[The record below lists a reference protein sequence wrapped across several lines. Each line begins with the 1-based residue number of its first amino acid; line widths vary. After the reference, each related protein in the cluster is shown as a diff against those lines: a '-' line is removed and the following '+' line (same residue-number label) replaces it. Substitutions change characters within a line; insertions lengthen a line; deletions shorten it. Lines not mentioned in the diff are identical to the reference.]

1 VEFGFSAAASIE
13 AEPNCPGA
21 DGSHRAITGHI
32 LRLADGAGY
41 GAALIDAADGSVTSW
56 PRFAHTVR
64 TAAHGLAKRGLQDDD
79 TVGVFVADAASHAVA
94 VHAVRA
100 AGAAA
105 WPLRPAAAIGDIAA
119 QLNACRARL
128 LITSA
133 PLAELAIEAAER
145 SWVRQIFAFGDA
157 PATTP
162 FDALLDA
169 AEHDRRREN
178 GSTAPI
184 SDVPISDVP
193 ISDVPISDA
202 PISDLAGLTL
212 AGGPRLTR
220 WDVVVASP
228 PSGEPD
234 AYTLLLDLALIAGA
248 TIVAAPADRITEA
261 IAAYH
266 GTAAIAP
273 CGANVEGLPAGRVF
287 RVD

>member
-1 VEFGFSAAASIE
+1 MEFGVSAAASIE
-13 AEPNCPGA
+13 AEPPGPSA

-41 GAALIDAADGSVTSW
+41 GAALVDAADGSVTTW
-56 PRFAHTVR
+56 PQFARTVR
-64 TAAHGLAKRGLQDDD
+64 AAARGLAKRGLQDDD
-79 TVGVFVADAASHAVA
+79 TVGIFVADAVSHALA

-105 WPLRPAAAIGDIAA
+105 WPLRPAPATGDLAA
-119 QLNACRARL
+119 QLSACRARL

-145 SWVRQIFAFGDA
+145 SWVRQIFAFGEV

-162 FDALLDA
+162 FGSLLDA
-169 AEHDRRREN
+169 AEHDQRRHN
-178 GSTAPI
+178 GTGAGPGA
-184 SDVPISDVP
+184 VPL
-193 ISDVPISDA
+193 
-202 PISDLAGLTL
+202 SDLAGLTL

-220 WDVVVASP
+220 WDVVVAGP

-261 IAAYH
+261 IAVYH

-273 CGANVEGLPAGRVF
+273 CGVNVGGVPPGRVF
-287 RVD
+287 RVG

>member
-1 VEFGFSAAASIE
+1 VEFGVSTAASIE
-13 AEPNCPGA
+13 AGLHGPSA

-41 GAALIDAADGSVTSW
+41 GAALIDAADGSVTTW
-56 PRFAHTVR
+56 PQFAHTVR
-64 TAAHGLAKRGLQDDD
+64 AAAHGLAKRGLQDHD

-105 WPLRPAAAIGDIAA
+105 WPLRPAATTGDIAA

-145 SWVRQIFAFGDA
+145 SWVRQIFTFGEA

-162 FDALLDA
+162 FGSLLDGA
-169 AEHDRRREN
+169 AHTGRREN
-178 GSTAPI
+178 GNA
-184 SDVPISDVP
+184 VPL
-193 ISDVPISDA
+193 
-202 PISDLAGLTL
+202 SDLAGLTL

-220 WDVVVASP
+220 WDVVVAGP

-248 TIVAAPADRITEA
+248 TIVAAPGDQITDA

-273 CGANVEGLPAGRVF
+273 CGADVEGLPAGRVF
-287 RVD
+287 RAG

>member
-1 VEFGFSAAASIE
+1 VEFGVSAAASIE
-13 AEPNCPGA
+13 AEPHCPSA
-21 DGSHRAITGHI
+21 DGAHRAITGHI

-41 GAALIDAADGSVTSW
+41 GAALIDAADGSVTTW
-56 PRFAHTVR
+56 PQFAHTVR
-64 TAAHGLAKRGLQDDD
+64 AAAHGLAKRGLQDAD
-79 TVGVFVADAASHAVA
+79 TVGVYVADAASHAVA

-105 WPLRPAAAIGDIAA
+105 WPLRPAATTGDLAA

-145 SWVRQIFAFGDA
+145 SWVRQIFAFGEA
-157 PATTP
+157 PTTTP
-162 FDALLDA
+162 FDSLLDTLLDTG
-169 AEHDRRREN
+169 EHDRRREN
-178 GSTAPI
+178 GSTGPGA
-184 SDVPISDVP
+184 VPL
-193 ISDVPISDA
+193 
-202 PISDLAGLTL
+202 SDLAGLTL

-220 WDVVVASP
+220 WDVVVAGP

-248 TIVAAPADRITEA
+248 TIVAAPADRITDA
-261 IAAYH
+261 IAVYH

-273 CGANVEGLPAGRVF
+273 CDADVEGLPAGRVF
-287 RVD
+287 RVG

>member
-1 VEFGFSAAASIE
+1 MEFGVSAAASIE
-13 AEPNCPGA
+13 AESPGPSA

-41 GAALIDAADGSVTSW
+41 GAALIDAADGSVTTW
-56 PRFAHTVR
+56 PQFAHTVR
-64 TAAHGLAKRGLQDDD
+64 AAAQGLAKRGLQDDD

-105 WPLRPAAAIGDIAA
+105 WPLRPAATTGDIAA

-145 SWVRQIFAFGDA
+145 SWVRQIFAFGEA

-169 AEHDRRREN
+169 AEPDRRREN
-178 GSTAPI
+178 GHAYPL
-184 SDVPISDVP
+184 
-193 ISDVPISDA
+193 
-202 PISDLAGLTL
+202 SDLAGLTL

-220 WDVVVASP
+220 WDVVVAGP

-248 TIVAAPADRITEA
+248 TIVAAPADQITDA
-261 IAAYH
+261 IAVYH

-273 CGANVEGLPAGRVF
+273 CDVDVEGLPAGRVF
-287 RVD
+287 RVS

>member
-1 VEFGFSAAASIE
+1 VELGVSAAASIE
-13 AEPNCPGA
+13 AEPPA
-21 DGSHRAITGHI
+21 PAPDGSHRAITGHI

-41 GAALIDAADGSVTSW
+41 GAALIDAADGSLTTW
-56 PRFAHTVR
+56 PLFAHTGR
-64 TAAHGLAKRGLQDDD
+64 AAAQGLAKRGLQDDD

-105 WPLRPAAAIGDIAA
+105 WPLRPAATTGDIAA

-145 SWVRQIFAFGDA
+145 SWVRQIFAFGET

-169 AEHDRRREN
+169 AEPDLRREN
-178 GSTAPI
+178 GHAYPL
-184 SDVPISDVP
+184 
-193 ISDVPISDA
+193 
-202 PISDLAGLTL
+202 SDLAGLTL

-220 WDVVVASP
+220 WDVVVAGP

-248 TIVAAPADRITEA
+248 TIVAAPADQITDA
-261 IAAYH
+261 IAVYH

-273 CGANVEGLPAGRVF
+273 CDVDVEGLPAGRVF
-287 RVD
+287 RVG

>member
-1 VEFGFSAAASIE
+1 MHSGGEVLVEFGVSAAASIE
-13 AEPNCPGA
+13 AESPGPTP

-41 GAALIDAADGSVTSW
+41 GAALIDAADGRVTTW
-56 PRFAHTVR
+56 PQFAHTVR
-64 TAAHGLAKRGLQDDD
+64 AAAHGLAKRGLQDDD
-79 TVGVFVADAASHAVA
+79 TVGVFVADAVSHALA

-105 WPLRPAAAIGDIAA
+105 WPLRPAATTGDIAA

-145 SWVRQIFAFGDA
+145 SWVRQIFAFGEV

-162 FDALLDA
+162 FDSLLEG

-178 GSTAPI
+178 ASAGPGA
-184 SDVPISDVP
+184 VPV
-193 ISDVPISDA
+193 
-202 PISDLAGLTL
+202 SDLAGLTL

-220 WDVVVASP
+220 WDVVVAGP

-248 TIVAAPADRITEA
+248 TIVAAPAGRITDA

-266 GTAAIAP
+266 GTAAIVP
-273 CGANVEGLPAGRVF
+273 CGVNVEGVPTGRVF
-287 RVD
+287 RVG

>member
-1 VEFGFSAAASIE
+1 MEFGVSAVASIE
-13 AEPNCPGA
+13 AELDAPSAG
-21 DGSHRAITGHI
+21 GSHRAITGHI

-41 GAALIDAADGSVTSW
+41 GAALIDAADGTVTTW
-56 PRFAHTVR
+56 PQFARTVR
-64 TAAHGLAKRGLQDDD
+64 AAAHGLGRRGVRDDD
-79 TVGVFVADAASHAVA
+79 AVGIFVADAASHAVA

-105 WPLRPAAAIGDIAA
+105 WPIRPAATTADIAA

-145 SWVRQIFAFGDA
+145 SWVRQVFAFGEA
-157 PATTP
+157 AATTP
-162 FDALLDA
+162 FGDLLDA
-169 AEHDRRREN
+169 AEQPRRQEN
-178 GSTAPI
+178 GSADRDPGTARQGP
-184 SDVPISDVP
+184 V
-193 ISDVPISDA
+193 

-220 WDVVVASP
+220 WDVVVAAP
-228 PSGEPD
+228 PCGEPD

-248 TIVAAPADRITEA
+248 TIVAAPTDQLTAA
-261 IAAYH
+261 ISAYH

-273 CGANVEGLPAGRVF
+273 RGTRVEGLPAAQVF
-287 RVD
+287 SVG

>member
-1 VEFGFSAAASIE
+1 VEVGVSAAASIE
-13 AEPNCPGA
+13 AEPHCPSA
-21 DGSHRAITGHI
+21 DGAQRAITGHI

-41 GAALIDAADGSVTSW
+41 GAALIDAADGSVTTW

-64 TAAHGLAKRGLQDDD
+64 TAAHGLAKRGLQSAD
-79 TVGVFVADAASHAVA
+79 TVGVYVADAASHAVA

-105 WPLRPAAAIGDIAA
+105 WPLRPAATTGDLAA
-119 QLNACRARL
+119 QLSACRARL

-145 SWVRQIFAFGDA
+145 SWVRQIFAFGEA
-157 PATTP
+157 PTTTP
-162 FDALLDA
+162 FGSLLDA

-178 GSTAPI
+178 GSTGPGA
-184 SDVPISDVP
+184 VPP
-193 ISDVPISDA
+193 
-202 PISDLAGLTL
+202 SDLAGLTL

-220 WDVVVASP
+220 WDVVVAGP

-248 TIVAAPADRITEA
+248 TIVAAPADRITDA
-261 IAAYH
+261 IAVYH

-273 CGANVEGLPAGRVF
+273 CDADVEGLPAGRVF
-287 RVD
+287 RVG

>member
-1 VEFGFSAAASIE
+1 MHSGGRVLVEFGVSAAASIE
-13 AEPNCPGA
+13 AESPGPTP

-41 GAALIDAADGSVTSW
+41 GAALIDAADGRVTTW
-56 PRFAHTVR
+56 PQFAHTVR
-64 TAAHGLAKRGLQDDD
+64 AAAHGLAKRGLQDDD
-79 TVGVFVADAASHAVA
+79 TVGVFVADAVSHALA

-105 WPLRPAAAIGDIAA
+105 WPLRPAATTGDIAA

-145 SWVRQIFAFGDA
+145 SWVRQIFAFGEV

-162 FDALLDA
+162 FDSLLEG
-169 AEHDRRREN
+169 AEHDRRPEN
-178 GSTAPI
+178 DSA
-184 SDVPISDVP
+184 VPV
-193 ISDVPISDA
+193 
-202 PISDLAGLTL
+202 SDLAGLTL

-220 WDVVVASP
+220 WDVVVAGP

-248 TIVAAPADRITEA
+248 TIVAAPADRITDA

-266 GTAAIAP
+266 GTAAIVP
-273 CGANVEGLPAGRVF
+273 CGVNVEGVPAGRVF
-287 RVD
+287 RVG